1 MVANMLSL
9 MLSRRLQPLPIYQAL
24 LHQDGVA
31 LAVDQPRDVTA
42 S

>member
-9 MLSRRLQPLPIYQAL
+9 MLSRRLQPEPIYEAL

-31 LAVDQPRDVTA
+31 LPVDPPREVNA
-42 S
+42 P